1 MTGAK
6 GRSGRKMGRDQE
18 GAMNKPLMDNTVSP
32 YRTFVV
38 LLFLVA
44 AASFVVT
51 SPALAAPTIQWS
63 QAGVTSSV
71 TQGSSKTVS
80 VSFVSTEDLSNVSV
94 SIVPALVPYVS
105 ASPSSFGSIRAGGPV
120 TVNLTFSAPG
130 SATVGTVDGTLH
142 LRDSGQSRR
151 TYARLSLRALRTSE
165 RGRELVRV
173 EARLLV
179 NAVSP
184 RQADACS

>member
-1 MTGAK
+1 MRGPRA
-6 GRSGRKMGRDQE
+6 GPEGRKMERDQE

-71 TQGSSKTVS
+71 TQGRSEERRVGK
-80 VSFVSTEDLSNVSV
+80 EC
-94 SIVPALVPYVS
+94 
-105 ASPSSFGSIRAGGPV
+105 GGWW
-120 TVNLTFSAPG
+120 
-130 SATVGTVDGTLH
+130 
-142 LRDSGQSRR
+142 
-151 TYARLSLRALRTSE
+151 
-165 RGRELVRV
+165 GREQ
-173 EARLLV
+173 RLGGV
-179 NAVSP
+179 
-184 RQADACS
+184 

>member
-18 GAMNKPLMDNTVSP
+18 GAMNKPLMDNTVSR

-71 TQGSSKTVS
+71 TRVTSSVTQGSSKTVS

-94 SIVPALVPYVS
+94 SIVPALAPYVS
-105 ASPSSFGSIRAGGPV
+105 ASPVSFGSIAAGS
-120 TVNLTFSAPG
+120 TVAVELTFSVPRN
-130 SATVGTVDGTLH
+130 ATVGTVDGTLH
-142 LRDSGQSRR
+142 ARHRGTRPYAPPRPRHISIR
-151 TYARLSLRALRTSE
+151 T
-165 RGRELVRV
+165 
-173 EARLLV
+173 
-179 NAVSP
+179 N
-184 RQADACS
+184 

>member
-1 MTGAK
+1 
-6 GRSGRKMGRDQE
+6 
-18 GAMNKPLMDNTVSP
+18 MNKPLMDNTVSP